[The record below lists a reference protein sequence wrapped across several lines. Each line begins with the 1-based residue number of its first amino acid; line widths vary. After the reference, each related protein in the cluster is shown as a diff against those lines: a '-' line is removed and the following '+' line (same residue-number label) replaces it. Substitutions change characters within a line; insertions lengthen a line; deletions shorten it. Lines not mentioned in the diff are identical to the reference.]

1 MFGAG
6 AGIGFQMPVTA
17 VQTVLKGGDISIGVS
32 LILLVQS
39 LGGAIFLAVGQNVFQ
54 NKLVAELA
62 ITAPQV
68 NPGVVLANGVSGIT
82 ALISR
87 VYGPPAVRG
96 VLEAYDRALQ
106 QCFLVCII
114 LSCFTLVGAIF
125 MEWKSVK
132 AENTKKPRSDEELEK
147 V

>member
-6 AGIGFQMPVTA
+6 SGIGFQMPVTA
-17 VQTVLKGGDISIGVS
+17 VQTVLKGGDISIGTS
-32 LILLVQS
+32 LVLLVQS
-39 LGGAIFLAVGQNVFQ
+39 LSGAIFLAVGQNVFQ

-68 NPGVVLANGVSGIT
+68 DPGVVLANGVSGIT
-82 ALISR
+82 ALITR
-87 VYGPPAVRG
+87 VYGPPVVRG

-106 QCFLVCII
+106 QCFMVCII

-132 AENTKKPRSDEELEK
+132 AESTKSRAAMKN
-147 V
+147 